1 MRGTCDIIATSE
13 HLTLSSKP
21 ERSGAADQTL
31 QRAALALQMQRPDEA
46 ERLAAA
52 VFKANRGNVAAA
64 ALLGRAL
71 MLQNRFDEAITP
83 LQKASRRGDDPASDT
98 LLAAAFAATGRRDDA
113 LDLLRRAIA
122 RRPAFPPAFL
132 EYAGQ
137 LASGGK
143 IDEAIA
149 VLEQGLAL
157 APGIIELQLRLATL
171 YIGSNARTQ
180 ARALLQQAAN
190 AAPSRHDVLAE
201 LARVMVLD
209 GDHAAAV
216 DVFRRALA
224 QRPDDAPTRAN
235 LGICLME
242 MGERAAGE
250 ASVREAARGR
260 PDMRGRAIMSL
271 AAASRGRFFL
281 RPSAAAKFLTG

>member
-1 MRGTCDIIATSE
+1 
-13 HLTLSSKP
+13 LSSKP
-21 ERSGAADQTL
+21 ERPGVADQTL

-71 MLQNRFDEAITP
+71 MLQNRFDEAIAP
-83 LQKASRRGDDPASDT
+83 LQKAARRGVDLAADT
-98 LLAAAFAATGRRDDA
+98 LLATAFAATGRREDA
-113 LDLLRRAIA
+113 LDLLRQAIT

-132 EYAGQ
+132 EYSSQ
-137 LASGGK
+137 LASDGK

-157 APGIIELQLRLATL
+157 APGIVELQLRLATL
-171 YIGSNARTQ
+171 HIGRNARAS
-180 ARALLQQAAN
+180 ARAMLQQAATT
-190 AAPSRHDVLAE
+190 APARHDVLAE

-209 GDHAAAV
+209 GDYAAAV

-224 QRPDDAPTRAN
+224 LRPDDATTRAN

-250 ASVREAARGR
+250 ASLREAAHNR
-260 PDMRGRAIMSL
+260 PDMTGRAIMSL
-271 AAASRGRFFL
+271 AASSHGRFFL

>member
-1 MRGTCDIIATSE
+1 M
-13 HLTLSSKP
+13 SSKP
-21 ERSGAADQTL
+21 ERPGVADQTL

-52 VFKANRGNVAAA
+52 VFKANRGNAAAA

-71 MLQNRFDEAITP
+71 MLQNRFDEAIAP
-83 LQKASRRGDDPASDT
+83 LQKASRRGDDPATHT
-98 LLAAAFAATGRRDDA
+98 LLATAFAATGRRDDA
-113 LDLLRRAIA
+113 LGLLRQAIT

-137 LASGGK
+137 LVFGGK

-149 VLEQGLAL
+149 VLEEGLSL
-157 APGIIELQLRLATL
+157 APGIVELQFRLATL
-171 YIGSNARTQ
+171 HIGRNKRAE
-180 ARALLQQAAN
+180 ARAMLQQAAA
-190 AAPSRHDVLAE
+190 AAPARPDVLAE

-209 GDHAAAV
+209 GDYAAAV

-224 QRPDDAPTRAN
+224 LRPDDAPTRAN

-242 MGERAAGE
+242 MGERGAGE
-250 ASVREAARGR
+250 ASVRDAARGR
-260 PDMRGRAIMSL
+260 PDMTGRALMSL
-271 AAASRGRFFL
+271 AAASHGRFFL
-281 RPSAAAKFLTG
+281 RPSAATKFLIS